1 MKVQSIL
8 ARKGTF
14 VATIPGDASV
24 TQLCELLS
32 KHNVGAVVVSPDG
45 TTVSGIVSERDIV
58 RAVATHGPD
67 IFTRD
72 VSDFMTD
79 VVAVCEPDNTTDDLM
94 VTMTARRV
102 RHVPVVV
109 DDSLKGIVSIG
120 DVVRVALEELQEEKA
135 TLLGYI
141 TS

>member
-24 TQLCELLS
+24 TQLCELLT
-32 KHNVGAVVVSPDG
+32 KHNIGAVVVSPDG
-45 TTVSGIVSERDIV
+45 TNVTGIVSERDIV

-67 IFTRD
+67 IFSRD
-72 VSDFMTD
+72 VSDFMTE

-102 RHVPVVV
+102 RHVPVVQ
-109 DDSLKGIVSIG
+109 DDALSGIVSIG

>member
-1 MKVQSIL
+1 M
-8 ARKGTF
+8 
-14 VATIPGDASV
+14 
-24 TQLCELLS
+24 
-32 KHNVGAVVVSPDG
+32 VVSPDG
-45 TTVSGIVSERDIV
+45 TTVTGIVSERDIV

-67 IFTRD
+67 IFSRD
-72 VSDFMTD
+72 VSDFMTE
-79 VVAVCEPDNTTDDLM
+79 VVAVCEPANTSDDLM

-102 RHVPVVV
+102 RHVPVVE
-109 DDSLKGIVSIG
+109 DDSLTGIVSIG

>member
-24 TQLCELLS
+24 TQLCELLT
-32 KHNVGAVVVSPDG
+32 KHNIGAVVVSPDG
-45 TTVSGIVSERDIV
+45 TNVAGIVSERDIV

-67 IFTRD
+67 IFSRD
-72 VSDFMTD
+72 VSDFMTE

-102 RHVPVVV
+102 RHVPVVQ
-109 DDSLKGIVSIG
+109 DDALSGIVSIG